1 MAKFYKAVLKPF
13 KNDREVL
20 EDVYPH
26 LLDREGGK
34 YFPTMEE
41 RLGDAECPRCPEE
54 TKEWG
59 LEKAKPYS
67 RWILLPEESVSR
79 TQGGKP
85 YIECMDCGYKTHL

>member
-1 MAKFYKAVLKPF
+1 MAKFYKAILKEF

-26 LLDREGGK
+26 LLVREGGK

-41 RLGDAECPRCPEE
+41 RLGDAECPNCPKE

-59 LEKAKPYS
+59 LKKAKPYS

-85 YIECMDCGYKTHL
+85 YIECMDCGYLTHL